1 MQNEKS
7 SRLRMKMRKDKN
19 GHLIRLV
26 HSMNMVL
33 VSLIESLVELA
44 DEVSFDSIREV
55 SDVAPVSLKKLVESA
70 V

>member
-1 MQNEKS
+1 
-7 SRLRMKMRKDKN
+7 MKMRKDKN

>member
-1 MQNEKS
+1 
-7 SRLRMKMRKDKN
+7 
-19 GHLIRLV
+19 
-26 HSMNMVL
+26 MNMVL